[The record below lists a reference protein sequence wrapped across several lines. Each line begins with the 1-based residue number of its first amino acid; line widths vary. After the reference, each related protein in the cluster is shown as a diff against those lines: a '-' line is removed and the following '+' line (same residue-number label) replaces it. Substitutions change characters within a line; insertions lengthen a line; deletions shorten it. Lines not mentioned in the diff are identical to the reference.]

1 MKALRNPKSLCVCD
15 TFECRNDAAV
25 TALSSSSCHG
35 PSSVSA
41 TPDSICAALYHS
53 NCCHFMTCLN
63 EALSITVVRCD
74 SLINGGK
81 FLPKNAHYLETR
93 RGSEGGRRWG
103 GFQETSYSW
112 DGLHPAGGIRGDSE
126 VLALS

>member
-74 SLINGGK
+74 SLINGVSFYQK
-81 FLPKNAHYLETR
+81 MHIIWKLE
-93 RGSEGGRRWG
+93 GEVKEGGG
-103 GFQETSYSW
+103 GEVFRKLLTAGMGCTQLEES
-112 DGLHPAGGIRGDSE
+112 GGI
-126 VLALS
+126 LKY